1 MVKSPLTVS
10 IVIPVYG
17 VEKYI
22 AEFADSA
29 FTQTYPHIQYVF
41 VNDGTKD
48 RSIEVLE
55 DIIDNKYPSVK
66 DRVVIVNKQNG
77 GLPSA
82 RKAGMEHVTGDYVWH
97 VDPDDWIDKDAVECI
112 VDKIEE
118 TGADVVYFNLVKEY
132 SNRSKVKRD
141 KPHGCHD
148 QRQYVHD
155 MFNHR
160 SFGSVCNKCIK
171 KSLYDNPMIIFA
183 EYSYA
188 EDTFLTSQL
197 VGSSSCIAF
206 LDKPLYHYR
215 KTNPNSITRQNLT
228 KRHRE
233 YALNFMRLYQ
243 HYQNVPV
250 EQNPIA
256 SIKDDILM
264 RLGWYSVFYRLDL
277 YTLFPSLSALIR
289 DVKMSFKMETNIL
302 IQAFVKIY
310 SRFK

>member
-1 MVKSPLTVS
+1 MAAPLTVS

-17 VEKYI
+17 VENYI
-22 AEFADSA
+22 AQFADSA
-29 FTQTYPHIQYVF
+29 FGQTYPHIQYVF

-55 DIIDNKYPSVK
+55 ELIAKKYTFLK
-66 DRVVIVNKQNG
+66 DRVVIVNKPNG

-82 RKAGMEHVTGDYVWH
+82 RKTGLEHVTGDYVWH
-97 VDPDDWIDKDAVECI
+97 VDPDDWIEKDAVQSI
-112 VDKIEE
+112 VERIEE
-118 TGADVVYFNLVKEY
+118 TGADVVYFNLIKEY
-132 SNRSKVKRD
+132 GNRSKIKRD
-141 KPHGCHD
+141 KPHEAD
-148 QRQYVHD
+148 AQKEYVHD

-160 SFGSVCNKCIK
+160 SFGSVCNKCIR
-171 KSLYDNPMIIFA
+171 KSLYDNPMVIFA

-215 KTNPNSITRQNLT
+215 KTNPNSITRQNMT

-243 HYQNVPV
+243 HYQNVP
-250 EQNPIA
+250 EQQNPIA
-256 SIKDDILM
+256 SIQDDILM
-264 RLGWYSVFYRLDL
+264 RLGWYSVLYKLDL
-277 YTLFPSLSALIR
+277 YTAFPSLASLIR
-289 DVKMSFKMETNIL
+289 KVRLSAKMETNLL
-302 IQAFVKIY
+302 IQSFVKVY
-310 SRFK
+310 SLFK